1 MSVYGDT
8 GHGEADPHAKLL
20 EGRDHPLHSV
30 NRRKQAFVDKYRSLK
45 NDLDSMNAE
54 YKLPMSRVPD
64 DHKPLRGKVGVPGKK
79 KVSILDGPIQEEDK
93 SETILQLKVR
103 KLQNNVKTTEGK
115 FDNLVDEYKCNRK
128 DIRMRANK
136 PKPRSM
142 AVVVYEDPRLNGD
155 DGYMAKSMMEL
166 KIQSLNR
173 NIREA
178 EKGMDELARDSQF
191 VRSAVAEDGNRY
203 MRKQPDALTEKDMLK
218 FINHRVDVL
227 DQKQRNMERT
237 YNRAEKGTNEVED
250 KVKRAKEMEDQVHES
265 MKAAGHPVW
274 HKRKTSKFLQ
284 AVQERGEIGYELDL
298 SPRVPKYKQK
308 QEMRKR
314 RRMDL

>member
-1 MSVYGDT
+1 M
-8 GHGEADPHAKLL
+8 A
-20 EGRDHPLHSV
+20 RDHPLHSV
-30 NRRKQAFVDKYRSLK
+30 NRRKQAFADKYRSLK
-45 NDLDSMNAE
+45 TDLDNMNEE

-64 DHKPLRGKVGVPGKK
+64 DHKPLRGK
-79 KVSILDGPIQEEDK
+79 
-93 SETILQLKVR
+93 LKVR
-103 KLQNNVKTTEGK
+103 KLQKNVKTTEGK
-115 FDNLVDEYKCNRK
+115 FDDLVDEYHCNRK

-136 PKPRSM
+136 PKPRSL
-142 AVVVYEDPRLNGD
+142 AIVVYEDPRLNGD
-155 DGYMAKSMMEL
+155 NGIMVKSMMDL
-166 KIQSLNR
+166 KIQSLNK
-173 NIREA
+173 NIKEA

-203 MRKQPDALTEKDMLK
+203 MRRQPDALTEKDMLK

-250 KVKRAKEMEDQVHES
+250 KVKKARQMEDEVHES